1 MKRALHTAGAI
12 LVLAAPAFAQSSVT
26 IEKKTITKEVPESGS
41 TVSTVVVAPN
51 PPPPPRAEA
60 PPPPPGP
67 EMVWTE
73 GHWSWKSDARDFV
86 WAEGKYVM
94 PPRPRAAWMPGRWVQ
109 RTEGWVFEDG
119 RWD

>member
-1 MKRALHTAGAI
+1 MKRALLTAGAI
-12 LVLAAPAFAQSSVT
+12 LVLTAPAFAQSSVT

-51 PPPPPRAEA
+51 PPPPARVEVRPT
-60 PPPPPGP
+60 PPAP
-67 EMVWTE
+67 EMVWMS
-73 GHWSWKSDARDFV
+73 GHWSWNPEASDYV
-86 WAEGKYVM
+86 WIDGKYAM

-109 RTEGWVFEDG
+109 RSEGWVWEEG